1 MCCWTQPSLPD
12 RRRWE
17 GLAAIV
23 RYSQYSLDY
32 DEIREIKLYSL
43 DDDEI
48 KRKKLNEAIDGFFW
62 SHPNLP
68 G

>member
-1 MCCWTQPSLPD
+1 MCCWIEPSLPD

-17 GLAAIV
+17 YPAAI
-23 RYSQYSLDY
+23 
-32 DEIREIKLYSL
+32 ILYSRIIL